1 MQFSIVALVAALAA
15 TTTASYLP
23 SNGTTAAYYPTGT
36 GSLKPTATGT
46 GSPTKPTTSQ
56 IPFTGAAAVPT
67 QMAGS
72 ALGLVVVGGVALVS
86 FVRVRHSEN
95 LVTNSS

>member
-1 MQFSIVALVAALAA
+1 MQFSIVALVAAFAA

-23 SNGTTAAYYPTGT
+23 TNGTTTAYY
-36 GSLKPTATGT
+36 PTATGT
-46 GSPTKPTTSQ
+46 GSPSKPTTSQ

-72 ALGLVVVGGVALVS
+72 ALGLVVVGGVALL
-86 FVRVRHSEN
+86 F
-95 LVTNSS
+95 

>member
-1 MQFSIVALVAALAA
+1 MQFSIIALAAAFAA

-23 SNGTTAAYYPTGT
+23 TNGTTTAIYPTGT
-36 GSLKPTATGT
+36 GSLSTATGT
-46 GSPTKPTTSQ
+46 GSPSKPTSQ

-72 ALGLVVVGGVALVS
+72 ALGLVVVGGVALL
-86 FVRVRHSEN
+86 F
-95 LVTNSS
+95 